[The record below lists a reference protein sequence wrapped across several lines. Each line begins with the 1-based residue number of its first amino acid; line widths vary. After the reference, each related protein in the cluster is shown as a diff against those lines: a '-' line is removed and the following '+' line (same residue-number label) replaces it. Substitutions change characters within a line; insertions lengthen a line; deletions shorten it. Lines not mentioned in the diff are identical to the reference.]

1 MTTQFLIVIYR
12 IASSK
17 SSDQKHTCLVFASF
31 LGECSKYVHFD
42 MPIRGL
48 PILALN
54 RIGCHSYFG
63 FFVSFSKARAHT
75 CVELL
80 LLSGS
85 TYKCTFWIEQIK
97 WAGAHRTHY
106 SRGVTKVK
114 FDNQFFLSRMK
125 FDIHKRSVNVYDSRS
140 PILSKSIGH
149 VHVLSN
155 GVKFNSEIDIIQF
168 TFTRKKIIFV

>member
-1 MTTQFLIVIYR
+1 MFHDKAIPW

-17 SSDQKHTCLVFASF
+17 SSDQKHTCLVFASL

-97 WAGAHRTHY
+97 
-106 SRGVTKVK
+106 
-114 FDNQFFLSRMK
+114 
-125 FDIHKRSVNVYDSRS
+125 
-140 PILSKSIGH
+140 
-149 VHVLSN
+149 
-155 GVKFNSEIDIIQF
+155 
-168 TFTRKKIIFV
+168 

>member
-1 MTTQFLIVIYR
+1 MIQFDLFWTFWTFCSNLIQFDPIWSSLNKFEQVWTSIIYFE
-12 IASSK
+12 
-17 SSDQKHTCLVFASF
+17 HFVPCLVFASL

-106 SRGVTKVK
+106 SRGVVK
-114 FDNQFFLSRMK
+114 SIFFLSRMQ
-125 FDIHKRSVNVYDSRS
+125 FDIW
-140 PILSKSIGH
+140 
-149 VHVLSN
+149 
-155 GVKFNSEIDIIQF
+155 
-168 TFTRKKIIFV
+168 